1 MTYSDL
7 ADVLER
13 LPALLQQERQSR
25 GLNMRAAAAQI
36 GVSQPTICHVEAGG
50 GASLWTAVSVL
61 RWLDAR
67 PGPDPRPTSTP
78 KETPNE

>member
-13 LPALLQQERQSR
+13 LPTLLRQERAARRLS
-25 GLNMRAAAAQI
+25 MRAAAAQI
-36 GVSQPTICHVEAGG
+36 GVSQPTISHVEAGD
-50 GASLWTAVSVL
+50 GASLWTAVAVL

-67 PGPDPRPTSTP
+67 PGPPDPP
-78 KETPNE
+78 KETL